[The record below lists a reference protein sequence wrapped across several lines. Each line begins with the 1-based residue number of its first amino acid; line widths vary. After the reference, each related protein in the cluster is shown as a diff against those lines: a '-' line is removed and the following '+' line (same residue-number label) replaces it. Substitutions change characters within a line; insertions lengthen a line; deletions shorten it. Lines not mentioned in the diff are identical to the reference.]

1 MKQLM
6 LFRVS
11 RPSCYP
17 DNVIVLAESQT
28 HAVNL
33 ANAKCGHINDSI
45 ASEIGMKR
53 ARVLC
58 GDGLL

>member
-1 MKQLM
+1 MEDLK
-6 LFRVS
+6 LFRVT
-11 RPSCYP
+11 RPTEFP
-17 DNVIVLAESQT
+17 DTLLVLAYSQT
-28 HAVNL
+28 HAVNI

-58 GDGLL
+58 GEGLL